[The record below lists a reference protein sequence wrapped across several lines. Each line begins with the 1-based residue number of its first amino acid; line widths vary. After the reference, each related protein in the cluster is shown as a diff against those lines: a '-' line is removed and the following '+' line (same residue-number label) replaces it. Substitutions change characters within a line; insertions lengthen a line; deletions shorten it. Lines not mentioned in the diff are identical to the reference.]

1 MESTRY
7 ENKTYIGSGGMATV
21 YRAWDS
27 VIGRDVALKE
37 IAEELRKDEEVREM
51 FIREARKMAQVLH
64 RNVIQI
70 YDVLLDDESATLVE
84 EYMDGGSL
92 AKRVGAS
99 SMSTDETLKMLQD
112 VTYGLQ
118 AIHEAGLVHRDM
130 KPDNIL
136 CKNGEWKVGDFGVAM
151 SGDEEVLPFLGSK
164 YAAPEVLNAPETIS
178 ERSDI
183 YSMGIMAAEL
193 VLGSQRFEEVAREAL
208 TNSNPAAGGGAKET
222 SATFW
227 QRWVSSDA
235 ELPLLSEINPV
246 ISREFSEFVAKLTA
260 RDPNNRH
267 KDAAAVID
275 SIRSLRESES
285 LRMGAPTAPDPRVKR
300 KAAKDNK
307 EKKKQP
313 LWFKIT
319 AAVGI
324 LLLAAVGFLLYAK
337 SKPKVYDINLVTL
350 PDAASVSIN
359 GSGHPEATPT
369 LTGLQLGDSLVF
381 SKQGFEVRELV
392 LEKGMDGLDKN
403 EEGELVLSVALELA
417 SSMNTSRKAFEF
429 LQERWKG
436 EKSLNVSVPMAEY
449 LNDVFTVAIDS
460 PLFLGIQPADDGAIT
475 LIHLSADNFATLVY
489 PNPEG
494 ASLGVQANTQI
505 TIGDELDMAA
515 SEPLGY
521 EWMVVILTDAPLIPP
536 EIDGSGLVEDWARY
550 YPFSDFNSPGE
561 RLIHWIAENAAE
573 PLAVEIV
580 PLHIIK
586 ANGN

>member
-1 MESTRY
+1 MGTERF

-37 IAEELRKDEEVREM
+37 IAEELRADEEVREM

-136 CKNGEWKVGDFGVAM
+136 SKNGEWKVGDFGVAM

-208 TNSNPAAGGGAKET
+208 TSSNPAAGGGTKET

-235 ELPLLSEINPV
+235 ELPLLSSINPV
-246 ISREFSEFVAKLTA
+246 ISQEFSEFIQKLTA
-260 RDPNNRH
+260 SDPNDRH
-267 KDAAAVID
+267 QDAAEVID
-275 SIRSLRESES
+275 SIRGLRESES
-285 LRMGAPTAPDPRVKR
+285 MRMGAPTAPDPRVKR

-319 AAVGI
+319 ATVGI

-337 SKPKVYDINLVTL
+337 SKPKTYDINLVTL
-350 PDAASVSIN
+350 PEAATVSIN
-359 GSGHPEATPT
+359 GSEHAEPTPT
-369 LTGLQLGDSLVF
+369 LTELRLGDSLVVT
-381 SKQGFEVRELV
+381 KQGFEARELV
-392 LEKGMDGLDKN
+392 LAKGMDGLEKN
-403 EEGELVLSVALELA
+403 DEGDLVLTVALELGY
-417 SSMNTSRKAFEF
+417 SMDTSRKAFEF
-429 LQERWKG
+429 FQDYWKDA
-436 EKSLNVSVPMAEY
+436 KPFNVSLPTAQY
-449 LNDVFTVAIDS
+449 QNNVFTVAIDT
-460 PLFLGIQPADDGAIT
+460 PLYLAMQPAHSGAIT
-475 LIHLSADNFATLVY
+475 LVHLSADNFATLVY
-489 PNPEG
+489 PNPQD
-494 ASLGVQANTQI
+494 ASLGVQANTKI

-521 EWMVVILTDAPLIPP
+521 EWMVVILTEKPLIPP
-536 EIDGSGLVEDWARY
+536 QIEGSGLVEDWARY
-550 YPFSDFNSPGE
+550 YPFGVLNSPGE
-561 RLIHWIAENAAE
+561 QLVRWITENAKN
-573 PLAVEIV
+573 PLSVEIV
-580 PLHIIK
+580 PLHIVT
-586 ANGN
+586 ADGN

>member
-1 MESTRY
+1 MDSTRY

-37 IAEELRKDEEVREM
+37 IAEELRADEEVREM

-70 YDVLLDDESATLVE
+70 YDVLLDDQSATLVE

-136 CKNGEWKVGDFGVAM
+136 SKNGEWKVGDFGVAM

-208 TNSNPAAGGGAKET
+208 TNSNPAAGGTKET

-260 RDPNNRH
+260 RDPSSRH
-267 KDAAAVID
+267 EDAADVID
-275 SIRSLRESES
+275 SIRGLRESES
-285 LRMGAPTAPDPRVKR
+285 MRMGAPTAPDPRVKR

-307 EKKKQP
+307 EQKKQP
-313 LWFKIT
+313 LWFKVT
-319 AAVGI
+319 AAIGI
-324 LLLAAVGFLLYAK
+324 LLLAAVGFLLFAK
-337 SKPKVYDINLVTL
+337 SKPKTYDINLVTL
-350 PDAASVSIN
+350 PEAASVSVN
-359 GSGHPEATPT
+359 GSDLEKPTPT
-369 LTGLQLGDSLVF
+369 LTELRLGDSLVF
-381 SKQGFEVRELV
+381 SKQGFETRELV
-392 LEKGMDGLDKN
+392 LVKGMEELEKN
-403 EEGELVLSVALELA
+403 DEGALVLSIALELG
-417 SSMNTSRKAFEF
+417 SSMNTSRKAFDF
-429 LQERWKG
+429 LQDKWKG
-436 EKSLNVSVPMAEY
+436 GEAFNVSLPTADY
-449 LNDVFTVAIDS
+449 RNNVFTVAVDT
-460 PLFLGIQPADDGAIT
+460 PLFLAMQPAHDGAIT

-489 PNPEG
+489 PNPDG
-494 ASLGVQANTQI
+494 ASLGVEANTQI
-505 TIGDELDMAA
+505 TIGDELDMTA

-521 EWMVVILTDAPLIPP
+521 EWMVVILTQEPLIPP
-536 EIDGSGLVEDWARY
+536 EIEGSGLVEDWARY

-561 RLIHWIAENAAE
+561 QLVRWMAENAAE
-573 PLAVEIV
+573 PLSIEIV
-580 PLHIIK
+580 PLHIIE